1 MGDAFL
7 QASDAE
13 VLEWWI
19 SLLHF
24 THSCSCNK
32 QCLRH
37 WDALG
42 PLRGLALLPS
52 NCFLKSFAIF
62 LENIRIKSF
71 LEKIL
76 EHYDVKCNENVHKFM
91 KKYNPHWTFTLII
104 DIIQNSS
111 EFIRFRTKQCKTE
124 RSPLWAQKIVTT
136 IVPSVLWTVKAGHRK
151 AF

>member
-1 MGDAFL
+1 MENPVDIYYKRKEGRGKVF
-7 QASDAE
+7 
-13 VLEWWI
+13 VLV
-19 SLLHF
+19 LTGLCALHF

-37 WDALG
+37 WDAHK

-62 LENIRIKSF
+62 LENIRVKSF

-124 RSPLWAQKIVTT
+124 RSPL
-136 IVPSVLWTVKAGHRK
+136 
-151 AF
+151 